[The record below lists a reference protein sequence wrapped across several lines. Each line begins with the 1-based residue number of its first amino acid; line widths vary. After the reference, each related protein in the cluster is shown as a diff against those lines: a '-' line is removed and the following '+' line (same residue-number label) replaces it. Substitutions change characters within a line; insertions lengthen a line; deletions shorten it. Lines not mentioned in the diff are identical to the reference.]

1 MKFKNEYENYSFWL
15 AKIASITATDI
26 TTPKTR
32 SLIAIIPI
40 TAAAAT
46 ALHTTTTATTVVMQ

>member
-40 TAAAAT
+40 TAAAT